1 MSRKFIQ
8 FALFFS
14 LVCGSLLGYPFII
27 GRAQTPATLSNL
39 EVDLWPEYDRPG
51 VLVIYRITLPSGVSL
66 PTDLTL
72 RIPAAAGEP
81 NAIASKQPDGSL
93 LNAAYDRVVNGE
105 WADITLT
112 ATMPEIQ
119 VEYYDP
125 GITRDGNKRTFAY
138 RWLGDYNVQSFQVQV
153 QQPKDATN
161 LSTSPALGAGVT
173 RDDGLVYYTSNIGQL
188 PAGQAFDITVNYDKA
203 SDDLTA
209 ANMQVQP
216 SAPVADTAMGWRS
229 QIQAALPWGLL
240 VFGIV
245 LLVGGGVWY
254 WQSGKRKE
262 QSKSPRRRRRST
274 TATSEPAPA
283 GGQTIYCHSCGKR
296 AGPNDRFCRTC
307 GTKLRLE

>member
-1 MSRKFIQ
+1 MSRKYF
-8 FALFFS
+8 LFS
-14 LVCGSLLGYPFII
+14 LIFSLLLGSLLGYPFIKVQ
-27 GRAQTPATLSNL
+27 AQTPATLSNL

-51 VLVIYRITLPSGVSL
+51 VLVIYRITLPSNVSL

-72 RIPAAAGEP
+72 RIPAAVGEP
-81 NAIASKQPDGSL
+81 NAVAAKQPDGSL

-105 WADITLT
+105 WAEITLT

-125 GITRDGNKRTFAY
+125 GITRSGTTRTFAY
-138 RWLGDYNVQSFQVQV
+138 RWPGDYNVQSFQVQV
-153 QQPKDATN
+153 QQPKDATS

-216 SAPVADTAMGWRS
+216 SAPVADTAMGWRN
-229 QIQAALPWGLL
+229 QIQAVLPWGLL
-240 VFGIV
+240 ILGVL

-254 WQSGKRKE
+254 WQSGKRKD
-262 QSKSPRRRRRST
+262 QSQPSRRRRR
-274 TATSEPAPA
+274 AAPPTSEPAPA
-283 GGQTIYCHSCGKR
+283 GGQAIYCHSCGKR
-296 AGPNDRFCRTC
+296 AGPNDRFCRAC
-307 GTKLRLE
+307 GIKLRLE